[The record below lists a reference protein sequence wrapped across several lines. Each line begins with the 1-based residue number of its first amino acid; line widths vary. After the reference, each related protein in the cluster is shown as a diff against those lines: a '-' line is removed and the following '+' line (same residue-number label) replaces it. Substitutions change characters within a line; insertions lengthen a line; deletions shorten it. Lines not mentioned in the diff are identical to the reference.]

1 MRRLLALL
9 VCFLSVVTLG
19 AQHRVYLQQGWQFCR
34 EGEGLW
40 RTAQVPGTVHQDLL
54 DHGLIPDPFYGTN
67 EALVQWVEDEDWTY
81 RLDFQVSGQD
91 LSCDAVRLCFDGL
104 DTYAD
109 IWLNDQLIDSVQNMF
124 VGYAYDVKSLLRAGN
139 NRLEVRFRS
148 PIREVMPL
156 RDAAGFDYPADNDH
170 HAEKTSVYTRKAPYS
185 YGWDMQ
191 IRLVTCGIWKPVY
204 LEFWK
209 DVRIEDYY
217 VRVLQA
223 NEKKAEV
230 SRELVWEAA
239 HSGRAR
245 LYFEYALE
253 GRSLG
258 CDSLDVVVEPGLHT
272 QVLPQTLANPK
283 LWMPNGWGEATLYD
297 FTAKV
302 RWMETTDPLSGEPR
316 TTGTCVARRERVG
329 LREVVLVQEP
339 DSLGVS
345 FYFQVNGRPLFAKGA
360 NMMPGDALLPRMDA
374 ARYRRV
380 VDDALAAGFNTIR
393 HWGGGIYESDDFYNL
408 ADEAGLLVWQDFLFG
423 CTSYPADSAFLENVR
438 SEAVYNIRRLRRHPS
453 LVLWCGNNEVEE
465 GIKYWGWK
473 RRFSPYP
480 GVYERMQ
487 ADYNRLF
494 RELLP
499 EVVAELDQQRPYL
512 HGSPLSANW
521 GRPDSWT
528 RGDAHNWG
536 LWYGQKPFE
545 SMDNDRFRFVSEYG
559 FQAFP
564 ERKTLATFAEESDY
578 HLDSEVMRTHQ
589 KASTGN
595 GLIKKYLEMY
605 YPVPDDF
612 PAFVYAVQV
621 LQGQGMRDVV
631 EAHRRHR
638 PYCMGSLYWQFNE
651 AWPTVSWASVDYYGN
666 WKALHYQMRRAFAP
680 EVVSWHQEDSLVHF
694 YAVSDRLEDRGRVKV
709 TVEAMDPEGKV
720 LRTWKRRIRFV
731 ANSTVPVFDLSEE
744 ELLCGRS
751 PEQVLIRT
759 RFVTHDGAAYDHLG
773 ALVKPKEMAVP
784 KADIRMHVRAEAG
797 CWYVTL
803 ETDVLARDVF
813 LEIPL
818 QGLRYSDNF
827 FDLYPGEPRCIVLKD
842 ERLPAQAADGP
853 ALHVW
858 QLADIFVAENQ
869 KK

>member
-1 MRRLLALL
+1 MRRLLTLFVALL
-9 VCFLSVVTLG
+9 SAMTLT
-19 AQHRVYLQQGWQFCR
+19 AQKRQPLDEGWQFCR
-34 EGEGLW
+34 VGDSLW
-40 RTAQVPGTVHQDLL
+40 RSAQVPGTVHQDLL

-81 RLDFQVSGQD
+81 RLDFD
-91 LSCDAVRLCFDGL
+91 LSAEDLCHDGVRLCFDGL

-109 IWLNDQLIDSVQNMF
+109 IWLNGHAVASVQNMF
-124 VGYAYDVKSLLRAGN
+124 VGYAYEVKNWLKPGT

-148 PIREVMPL
+148 PIREVMPM

-170 HAEKTSVYTRKAPYS
+170 HPEKTSVYTRKAPYS

-191 IRLVTCGIWKPVY
+191 IRLVTCGIWKPAY
-204 LEFWK
+204 LEFWR

-223 NEKKAEV
+223 NEQEARV
-230 SRELVWEAA
+230 SRELQWEAA
-239 HSGRAR
+239 RSGQAR
-245 LYFEYALE
+245 LYFDYALDGKTL
-253 GRSLG
+253 GR
-258 CDSLDVVVEPGLHT
+258 DSVDVSVEAGLQT
-272 QVLPQTLANPK
+272 QVLEQVIRKPK
-283 LWMPNGWGEATLYD
+283 LWMPHGWGEATLYD
-297 FTAKV
+297 FTAQI
-302 RWMETTDPLSGEPR
+302 RWLEPMDPAASFETKPVD
-316 TTGTCVARRERVG
+316 RRERVG
-329 LREVVLVQEP
+329 LREVKLVQDP
-339 DSLGVS
+339 DSVGVS

-380 VDDALAAGFNTIR
+380 VDDALAAGFNMIR
-393 HWGGGIYESDDFYNL
+393 HWGGGIYESDDFYEL
-408 ADEAGLLVWQDFLFG
+408 ADESGLLVWQDFLFG
-423 CTSYPADSAFLENVR
+423 CTTYPADSAFLANVR
-438 SEAVYNIRRLRRHPS
+438 AEAEYNLRRLRRHPC

-480 GVYERMQ
+480 GVYEQMQ
-487 ADYNRLF
+487 ADYDRLF

-499 EVVAELDQQRPYL
+499 EVVAELDPQRPYL

-528 RGDAHNWG
+528 QGDAHNWG

-564 ERKTLATFAEESDY
+564 EMKTVTSFATEADY
-578 HLDSEVMRTHQ
+578 DLNSEVMRTHQ

-605 YPVPDDF
+605 YPVPEDF
-612 PAFVYAVQV
+612 PTFVYAVQV

-666 WKALHYQMRRAFAP
+666 WKALHYQMRRAYAP
-680 EVVSWHQEDSLVHF
+680 EVVIWHEQAGLIQF
-694 YAVSDRLEDRGRVKV
+694 YAASDRLEDRSRVRV
-709 TVEAMDPEGKV
+709 TVQTLDSEGKV
-720 LRTWKRRIRFV
+720 LHTWKRRIRFE
-731 ANSTVPVFDLSEE
+731 ANSTVPVFALTVD
-744 ELLCGRS
+744 ELLGGR
-751 PEQVLIRT
+751 PAEEVLIRT
-759 RFVTHDGAAYDHLG
+759 RFETHEGADWEHLG
-773 ALVKPKEMAVP
+773 ALVKPKQMSVP
-784 KADIRMHVRAEAG
+784 RADIRMQVEATEG
-797 CWYVTL
+797 CWTVTL
-803 ETDVLARDVF
+803 ESETLARDVF

-827 FDLYPGEPRCIVLKD
+827 FDLYPGEPRVIVLKD
-842 ERLPAQAADGP
+842 ERLPATETEGP
-853 ALHVW
+853 ALCLW
-858 QLADIFVAENQ
+858 QLADVFPTQTPLNHN
-869 KK
+869 